1 MIDAAERARGNSRPS
16 LPQKRDSQ
24 AVDWSERRSAPRR
37 EVFAE
42 VDFGSETN
50 FYTGFTVDVS
60 TGGLFVVTWD
70 TFPVGTHVHLSFT
83 LPGSR
88 DKVSV
93 EGEVRWLRA
102 HNPANPDMWP
112 GMGIRFKEIPERS
125 RELID
130 AFVRSRDPL
139 FYE

>member
-1 MIDAAERARGNSRPS
+1 MIDATEEAGGSSRPS
-16 LPQKRDSQ
+16 LPQKRDCA
-24 AVDWSERRSAPRR
+24 AVDWSERRAQPRR

-70 TFPVGTHVHLSFT
+70 MLPVGTHVRLSFT
-83 LPGSR
+83 LPGSK

-102 HNPANPDMWP
+102 HNPADPDMLP
-112 GMGIRFKEIPERS
+112 GMGIKFEEIPKRA

-139 FYE
+139 FYD